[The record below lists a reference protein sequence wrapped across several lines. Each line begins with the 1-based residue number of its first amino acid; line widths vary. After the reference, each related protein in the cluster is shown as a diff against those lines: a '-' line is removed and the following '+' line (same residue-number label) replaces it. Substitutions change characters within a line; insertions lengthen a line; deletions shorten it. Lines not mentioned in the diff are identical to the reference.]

1 MNAVL
6 VQKNKCQSHLTLSA
20 VVAGINAQRS
30 AELRLLTSQGWI
42 AIGSIPIPHNHPVPA
57 VGAVVAIQH
66 RPAAPESKALC
77 QPRYL
82 GQRRDMEPHECLM
95 AQLTHRM
102 TWRPHE

>member
-1 MNAVL
+1 MNATRI
-6 VQKNKCQSHLTLSA
+6 QKPKSQSQATLAA
-20 VVAGINAQRS
+20 VVAGVNAQRS

-42 AIGSIPIPHNHPVPA
+42 AVGRVTVPPNHPVPTI
-57 VGAVVAIQH
+57 GAVVEIQH
-66 RPAAPESKALC
+66 GLATPDTRVLH

-102 TWRPHE
+102 TWRPR